1 MPQFRAIAIALVAF
15 AVGGAAFAWKA
26 LHSPYKGYAG
36 DSTTFEV
43 RKGATTAQI
52 LRGLERAGVLRD
64 SFVPVLYV
72 KAIRRDLRPKA
83 GVYAF
88 RDALTPL
95 DVLDR
100 LGRGETVLVQVT
112 VREGLDRF
120 ALAKLMASE
129 GLGTEGDWLEL
140 TADSSLVEDIAPE
153 ATSLEGYLFPD
164 TYRFSPGTAARVIVE
179 EMVKNFRRQ
188 FGEELA
194 YIRTGLS
201 VHETVTLASIVETE
215 AQLESERPLIASVYK
230 NRIETRMLLQADPT
244 VIYAMK
250 LAGTWNGNIR
260 KDDLR
265 MSSPYNTY
273 ARPGLPPG
281 PIANPGLASLRA
293 AANPAASEF
302 YYFVSKNDGSHVFS
316 RNLDEH
322 NRNVAIH
329 QKQYWRDR
337 QGQR

>member
-1 MPQFRAIAIALVAF
+1 MA
-15 AVGGAAFAWKA
+15 GGVFVWKA
-26 LHSPYKGYAG
+26 LHSPYKGYPAE
-36 DSTTFEV
+36 SQTFEV
-43 RKGATTAQI
+43 RKGATTEQI
-52 LRGLERAGVLRD
+52 LAGLERAGILRD

-83 GVYAF
+83 GVYDF
-88 RDALTPL
+88 RGELSPL
-95 DVLDR
+95 EVLDR
-100 LGRGETVLVQVT
+100 LGRGDSLLLQVT

-120 ALAKLMASE
+120 AIATLMSAQKLGSE
-129 GLGTEGDWLEL
+129 SDWLEL
-140 TADSSLVEDIAPE
+140 TADPSLIEDIAPE

-164 TYRFSPGTAARVIVE
+164 TYRFSPGTAPGVIVE

-215 AQLESERPLIASVYK
+215 AQLQSERPLIASVYR
-230 NRIETRMLLQADPT
+230 NRLVKRMLLQADPT

-260 KDDLR
+260 KDDLK

-281 PIANPGLASLRA
+281 PIASPGLASLRA
-293 AANPAASEF
+293 AANPAASELL
-302 YYFVSKNDGSHVFS
+302 YFFAKNDGSHVFS
-316 RNLDEH
+316 KSLDEH
-322 NRNVAIH
+322 NRSVVIY
-329 QKQYWRDR
+329 QKEYWQSRRD
-337 QGQR
+337 QR